1 MALLEACRDGEEVKL
16 KYSDMVPFTLADTAK
31 TVLLGASTE
40 GLREAVGGADKEPE
54 DEDVKN
60 PLVVPN
66 EEKLH

>member
-16 KYSDMVPFTLADTAK
+16 KYSDTVPFTLIDTAK

-40 GLREAVGGADKEPE
+40 ALREAVGGADKEPE
-54 DEDVKN
+54 DEDVEI

-66 EEKLH
+66 EEKLL